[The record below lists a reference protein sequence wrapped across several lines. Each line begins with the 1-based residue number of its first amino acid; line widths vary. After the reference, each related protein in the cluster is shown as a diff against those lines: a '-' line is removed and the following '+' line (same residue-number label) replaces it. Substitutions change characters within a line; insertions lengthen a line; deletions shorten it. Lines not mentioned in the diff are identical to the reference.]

1 MIQYLKFK
9 ENIGILDIILKNIS
23 LKILNSLRKNE
34 NYNIDLLIDDQIE
47 KLKLHLLTNEKLR
60 YQIKD
65 VLEKYYYKDLKSF
78 LKDEIN
84 ENIDIIYRYYKSEVD
99 DDHTYMLK
107 L

>member
-9 ENIGILDIILKNIS
+9 EDIGVLEIILNNIS
-23 LKILNSLRKNE
+23 LKILNSLRNNE
-34 NYNIDLLIDDQIE
+34 NYDIDLLINDQVE

-84 ENIDIIYRYYKSEVD
+84 ENIDIIYRYYKSEAD
-99 DDHTYMLK
+99 NDPTYMLK